1 MNTNEFWDFA
11 RERHSIYLRRAA
23 GDPPPWTDD
32 PVLRTYRFCNIF
44 RELDATTAWF
54 RRYVRDPMRSRPE
67 VLLATV
73 LFRWFNRISSG
84 EALFCQTDLASS
96 TEGGLTA
103 FEMYLQDH
111 DPTNLVAALRQSG
124 PPPYVTGSYI
134 VLGKRGMPKMEGVVA
149 ALHDFAQGLWPI
161 PEDVGRAN
169 WSGMAVSLLENRDEA
184 PYTLEGV
191 WRTLCQVPYL
201 GPFMAYEVVTDLRHT
216 ALLDRAPDV
225 VTWANPGPGA
235 RRGADRLLGRSERRS
250 VTMRTGR
257 VYQHVSKSAPDAA
270 LEVIRVLVAEARDP
284 LCWPSDWPAWEA
296 REAEHTLCEYDK
308 WVRTR
313 LGQGRPRQK
322 FRGGRA

>member
-1 MNTNEFWDFA
+1 MNTTEFWAFA

-54 RRYVRDPMRSRPE
+54 RRYVRDPLKHQPE

-84 EALFCQTDLASS
+84 EALFCQMDIAA
-96 TEGGLTA
+96 GGGTA
-103 FEMYLQDH
+103 FEAYLARR
-111 DPTNLVAALRQSG
+111 DPADLIAALRQSG
-124 PPPYVTGSYI
+124 SPPYVTGSYI

-149 ALHDFAQGLWPI
+149 AFHDFAQGLWPM
-161 PEDVGRAN
+161 PEDVGCTN
-169 WSGMAVSLLENRDEA
+169 WRGIAEALLENRDEA

-201 GPFMAYEVVTDLRHT
+201 GPFMSYEVVTDLRYT

-225 VTWANPGPGA
+225 MSWANPGPGA
-235 RRGADRLLGRSERRS
+235 LRGAALILGKGGRKECPSTPGKFYFPKATYPEAKEVMDVLLAE
-250 VTMRTGR
+250 
-257 VYQHVSKSAPDAA
+257 SK
-270 LEVIRVLVAEARDP
+270 DP
-284 LCWPSDWPAWEA
+284 NNWPSEWPAWEM
-296 REAEHTLCEYDK
+296 REVEHTLCETLKYTK
-308 WVRTR
+308 VVR
-313 LGQGRPRQK
+313 GQGRPRQR
-322 FRGGRA
+322 FRNG

>member
-111 DPTNLVAALRQSG
+111 DPDEPGRRAAAVRPPALRDG
-124 PPPYVTGSYI
+124 
-134 VLGKRGMPKMEGVVA
+134 VL
-149 ALHDFAQGLWPI
+149 H
-161 PEDVGRAN
+161 RA
-169 WSGMAVSLLENRDEA
+169 G
-184 PYTLEGV
+184 
-191 WRTLCQVPYL
+191 
-201 GPFMAYEVVTDLRHT
+201 
-216 ALLDRAPDV
+216 
-225 VTWANPGPGA
+225 
-235 RRGADRLLGRSERRS
+235 
-250 VTMRTGR
+250 
-257 VYQHVSKSAPDAA
+257 
-270 LEVIRVLVAEARDP
+270 
-284 LCWPSDWPAWEA
+284 
-296 REAEHTLCEYDK
+296 
-308 WVRTR
+308 
-313 LGQGRPRQK
+313 
-322 FRGGRA
+322 